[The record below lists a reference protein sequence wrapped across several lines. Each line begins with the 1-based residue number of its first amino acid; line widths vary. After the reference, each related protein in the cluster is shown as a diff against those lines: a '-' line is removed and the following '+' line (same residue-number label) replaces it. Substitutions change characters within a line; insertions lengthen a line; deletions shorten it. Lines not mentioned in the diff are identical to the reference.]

1 MLSSVGR
8 SNFSGMNAYLTPAG
22 AGRETSGPWAPD
34 RRDWLRLVGG
44 VMIGAGALVLLIRK
58 QSDWGNWAIFAAL
71 LIPAILL
78 IGVGVA
84 PGTRRGVQ
92 GWQSA
97 FLVFGTLLL
106 LGALIRLVTALD
118 GNPRASLNIAWTF
131 GVAGAVAFATSLAL
145 RARVQT
151 LLGAALWLVTWLAL
165 WDKILSNPSGNT
177 VRWLLIAL
185 AAIYVLGAVLLTR
198 AGRSEGSDLITVA
211 GVAAVIAGA
220 LSFAAAAQSVS
231 VSSSLTGSAP
241 RPGQGWNVFLLV
253 VSLLLIAYG
262 SRSVTRGPA
271 YVGAFG
277 LAAFIGL
284 TGADLVT
291 RLNGDPGGGVVGWP
305 LILLIGGAAALVLS
319 FVLRPGSLGS
329 ADGDGALGSGGPG
342 AYGAPGQTQT
352 GAPSPPGPPAAQAQT
367 QVGGQAQPGA
377 PAQPPPPP
385 GAPPPGQQGEQWRQ
399 QPPPGSPPQQ

>member
-1 MLSSVGR
+1 
-8 SNFSGMNAYLTPAG
+8 MNAYAAPAD
-22 AGRETSGPWAPD
+22 AGREVSGPWAPD

-44 VMIGAGALVLLIRK
+44 VMFGAGALVLLIRK
-58 QSDWGNWAIFAAL
+58 QSEWSDWAIVAAL
-71 LIPAILL
+71 LIPALL
-78 IGVGVA
+78 LLGIAIA
-84 PGTRRGVQ
+84 PGASRGVQ

-106 LGALIRLVTALD
+106 LAALIRLVSALD
-118 GNPRASLNIAWTF
+118 GNPRASLNLAWTF
-131 GVAGAVAFATSLAL
+131 GVAGAVAFATSLLL

-151 LLGAALWLVTWLAL
+151 LLGAVLWLVTWLAL

-177 VRWLLIAL
+177 VRWLLLLL
-185 AAIYVLGAVLLTR
+185 AAIYVVAAILLTR

-211 GVAAVIAGA
+211 GFAAVIAGA
-220 LSFAAAAQSVS
+220 LSFAAAASTVS
-231 VSSSLTGSAP
+231 VSNSLAGNAP
-241 RPGQGWNVFLLV
+241 KPGQGWNVFLLV

-262 SRSVTRGPA
+262 SRAATRGPA

-305 LILLIGGAAALVLS
+305 LILLIGGAAALVVS
-319 FVLRPGSLGS
+319 FVLKPGSLGRP
-329 ADGDGALGSGGPG
+329 DGTGGPGTAGPG
-342 AYGAPGQTQT
+342 AYGAPGQTQ
-352 GAPSPPGPPAAQAQT
+352 
-367 QVGGQAQPGA
+367 VGGPTVQPGA
-377 PAQPPPPP
+377 PAQPPPQP
-385 GAPPPGQQGEQWRQ
+385 GAPPPGQQGGPGDQWRQ